1 MTYTNLDEDR
11 EAHTSSDSIK
21 SPNHAEHFL
30 IRQPRR
36 PSHTASEYSNSTGS
50 HASLTRRP
58 RHGKIS
64 RRSSLAG
71 SDIGKRPRASVGVRK
86 LNAGYGATWTERHSQ
101 YRSTDKDNST
111 LESILYRPGLTFTRH
126 IDRKST
132 NRTSTNKASSTHG
145 SNESISTTDDTRP
158 SAKEWWKMA
167 LERIGAS
174 VRALRAFQIRKAPLA
189 EGIGAR
195 KALESGQSSL
205 MASKVGFK
213 MSTYRRRPDN
223 AHLHLSPTLLAAL
236 AKTADPDSLTTSDI
250 DNLFHLT
257 SLVPVFA
264 KYDEGIRRALA
275 RVITYEVFE
284 AGRVVVR
291 QGHEAQN
298 FYHILS
304 GEVEV
309 TKKVE
314 DRVIVISVLKGGDSF
329 GETSLLRNHRRS
341 ATVTTLTTPTAFL
354 RVAKSDFNE
363 ILQHETQA
371 DVDAKIALIGSIPLF
386 ACLAPSAI
394 RHLAVVSRT
403 RSLASNEVIVAEG
416 EVPGF
421 LFIIREG
428 ACRVVKAVKFNRMSD
443 IHGRIRIRPYI
454 PPPPPIRQK
463 TAHSLIVHST
473 AGSRM
478 HSRGMAVE
486 RGTSGYLILPPIAS
500 SSTETSKAKE
510 MGHDQHNPPVPLPAL
525 PSSKNLVSTGPS
537 SKFTTLLLSATTLTT
552 GACIGA
558 TSAILSHCTGP
569 HLRFLPPTA
578 SPRSSFSLITS
589 RPTRVLL
596 LSRPDFARLCTTEM
610 AEMIGKDE
618 KEWQATL
625 SPEALADAWKVGYAW
640 KRYKKRVFD
649 DAEERVEEEKQRKLW
664 TIS

>member
-1 MTYTNLDEDR
+1 MTYPKLDEDR
-11 EAHTSSDSIK
+11 DAHTSSDSLK
-21 SPNHAEHFL
+21 SSNHADHLL
-30 IRQPRR
+30 IRRPRR

-58 RHGKIS
+58 KHGKIS

-71 SDIGKRPRASVGVRK
+71 SDVGRRPRASVGVRK

-101 YRSTDKDNST
+101 YHSIDKDNTT

-145 SNESISTTDDTRP
+145 SYESISTTEDIRP
-158 SAKEWWKMA
+158 SAQEWWKMA

-189 EGIGAR
+189 EGIGDR
-195 KALESGQSSL
+195 KALETGQSSL

-213 MSTYRRRPDN
+213 MSTYRRRADN
-223 AHLHLSPTLLAAL
+223 APLHLSPTLLAAL
-236 AKTADPDSLTTSDI
+236 AKTADPDSLTSSDI

-275 RVITYEVFE
+275 KVITYEVFE

-291 QGHEAQN
+291 QGHAAQN

-314 DRVIVISVLKGGDSF
+314 ERVIVISVLKGGDSF

-428 ACRVVKAVKFNRMSD
+428 ACRVVKAVKFNRKSD

-454 PPPPPIRQK
+454 PPPPPTRQK

-478 HSRGMAVE
+478 QSRGMAVE

-500 SSTETSKAKE
+500 SSTETSKAKD
-510 MGHDQHNPPVPLPAL
+510 MRHDTPVALPAL
-525 PSSKNLVSTGPS
+525 PSSKNLISTGPS

-552 GACIGA
+552 GACIGT

-589 RPTRVLL
+589 HPTRVLL

-625 SPEALADAWKVGYAW
+625 SPEALAEAWRVGYAW
-640 KRYKKRVFD
+640 KRYQKRVFEE
-649 DAEERVEEEKQRKLW
+649 AQERVEEEKQRKIW
-664 TIS
+664 VIRSP